1 MIQLIIILATIVAAG
16 ILWHM
21 GGQGAKW
28 ARAVA
33 FPGLLALVKTALTYQ
48 LWPMNLICLAYFG
61 TCWAMLAG
69 FSYGISAPPH
79 KFWVWVFGKGGD
91 GSYKPVE
98 IATRATCGFFWSLAA
113 VVFAVVTGGWI
124 GQIAYT
130 IALTILAVIF
140 GLQSDVRVSE
150 IGTGSSVALSILV

>member
-1 MIQLIIILATIVAAG
+1 MIQFLIILATIIAAG

-21 GGQGAKW
+21 GGQGVKW

-69 FSYGISAPPH
+69 FSYGLNAPPH

-113 VVFAVVTGGWI
+113 IVFAAVTGGWV
-124 GQIAYT
+124 GQIIYT
-130 IALTILAVIF
+130 VALTILTVIF
-140 GLQSDVRVSE
+140 GLQSNVKVSE